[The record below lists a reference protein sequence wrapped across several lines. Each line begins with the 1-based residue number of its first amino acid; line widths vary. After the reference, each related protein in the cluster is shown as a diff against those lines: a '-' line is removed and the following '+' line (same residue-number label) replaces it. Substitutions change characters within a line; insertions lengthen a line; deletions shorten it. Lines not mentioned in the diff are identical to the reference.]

1 MARADNSGVIIKAAR
16 DRRESALQR
25 ARAALQHFE
34 CCGGEINFR
43 SLADAAG
50 VSRSWL
56 YREPTLRSEIN
67 GSATP
72 AAVLK
77 PRKRPQPSVLRTSPC
92 SVAWRLSWETSLASG
107 RRTADCAN
115 KSPACTANGA
125 LGGAVVSRERHVYE
139 AKRLALQALP
149 PLGCR
154 E

>member
-56 YREPTLRSEIN
+56 YREPTLRSEIERLRHSRS
-67 GSATP
+67 GPQTSQAASAQR
-72 AAVLK
+72 ASYESMQRRLEALLGDVA
-77 PRKRPQPSVLRTSPC
+77 RLREENSRLRDQ
-92 SVAWRLSWETSLASG
+92 VARLHGERRAGWG
-107 RRTADCAN
+107 RRI
-115 KSPACTANGA
+115 P
-125 LGGAVVSRERHVYE
+125 
-139 AKRLALQALP
+139 
-149 PLGCR
+149 
-154 E
+154 